1 MKDIISEIYE
11 GIASAKKSGKYY
23 YDTKVQPSVK
33 NKVITS
39 LRKENL
45 VIIEP
50 IQNKLI
56 FTWIGNPDWY
66 KSTTGTTSYTKDK
79 VMKLVIQEII
89 KLSDPLSNSIKLW
102 NPNTIMELTAT
113 GKDKDKVFTCTNYQ
127 SVSNSIFPI
136 ISKYR

>member
-79 VMKLVIQEII
+79 VMQLVIQEII
-89 KLSDPLSNSIKLW
+89 KLSDPLSNYIKLW